1 MTAWVPE
8 QADYQRVFFEQNPWH
23 QTGEVPS
30 ALSRQ
35 VERPLAQVLWK
46 RLLADEPRRFQLVLG
61 PRRVGKTTILYQ
73 TVRRLL
79 ATGVEPGKIWWLRLD
94 HPLLLQVDLGSLVR
108 AVTTAAEA
116 TAERPAYLMLD
127 ELVYARDWDLW
138 LKTFHDDHWPVRIAA
153 TSSATAALRDRKIES
168 GVGRWEEQHL
178 TPYLLPEFLDMFS
191 ENQVSLPS
199 AEATLADTLRRLP
212 IGHRDG
218 DALQSARLLLTM
230 VGGFPELLA
239 STVPAELSATNL
251 PNLILESQRALRGDA
266 VERAVYKD
274 IPQAFKISDPMDLER
289 LLYVLAGQFTG
300 LLNASNICRGLG
312 ISRATF
318 NRYLSYLESA
328 FLVFTLPNYSGSEA
342 NVQRRGRKLYFVDG
356 AVRNAALQRG
366 MAPLGDPTEL
376 GMLLENLVAASL
388 RSLAVL
394 SGCRLHYWRDGNFE
408 VDLIVDHHT
417 EPLAFEIASSP
428 NHSRAGLHA
437 LIERHPKFEGRAYLV
452 APQCPVARPEPNSAG
467 IGTLPLD
474 VLLLAVGAQAHQ
486 ALIARVGNGFT
497 RSAPR
502 R

>member
-1 MTAWVPE
+1 MTAWAPE

-46 RLLADEPRRFQLVLG
+46 RLLADEPRRFQLILG
-61 PRRVGKTTILYQ
+61 PRRVGKTTVLYQ

-153 TSSATAALRDRKIES
+153 TSSATAALRDRKVES

-178 TPYLLPEFLDMFS
+178 TPYLLPEFLDM
-191 ENQVSLPS
+191 
-199 AEATLADTLRRLP
+199 
-212 IGHRDG
+212 
-218 DALQSARLLLTM
+218 
-230 VGGFPELLA
+230 
-239 STVPAELSATNL
+239 
-251 PNLILESQRALRGDA
+251 
-266 VERAVYKD
+266 
-274 IPQAFKISDPMDLER
+274 
-289 LLYVLAGQFTG
+289 
-300 LLNASNICRGLG
+300 
-312 ISRATF
+312 
-318 NRYLSYLESA
+318 
-328 FLVFTLPNYSGSEA
+328 
-342 NVQRRGRKLYFVDG
+342 
-356 AVRNAALQRG
+356 
-366 MAPLGDPTEL
+366 
-376 GMLLENLVAASL
+376 LLENLVAASM

-394 SGCRLHYWRDGNFE
+394 SGCRLHYWRDGSYE

-428 NHSRAGLHA
+428 NHSRAGLRA
-437 LIERHPKFEGRAYLV
+437 LIERRPKFEGRAYLV